1 MNWLVDKLRTMED
14 KVADVNEEVPKADPT
29 PAQPTVTIPPDQL
42 QVLAGMVAS
51 QLSGLVKV
59 ATDDMIKGNF
69 SGAWGDVKAQAIND
83 GITDAI
89 QVTRVIE
96 QQLMTHIAG
105 LGTSKQLDIAKGK
118 ISDAFIWIEKHLGI
132 GG

>member
-1 MNWLVDKLRTMED
+1 MTEISDTKSD
-14 KVADVNEEVPKADPT
+14 GGGAP
-29 PAQPTVTIPPDQL
+29 IPPVVLVPADQMEAFASLIVTQL
-42 QVLAGMVAS
+42 Q
-51 QLSGLVKV
+51 GLTKTVV
-59 ATDDMIKGNF
+59 EDVMKGNF

-89 QVTRVIE
+89 QATRVIE

-105 LGTSKQLDIAKGK
+105 LGNSKQLDIAKGK